1 MELNKLLTTTTSH
14 FSGCGTHKYLLHH
27 MEAGSTLLL
36 MVESFMKLL
45 LLNQKLEFWILD
57 WISIDIQDVLQW
69 Y

>member
-14 FSGCGTHKYLLHH
+14 FSGCGTHKYLLHL

-45 LLNQKLEFWILD
+45 LLNQKLEF
-57 WISIDIQDVLQW
+57 
-69 Y
+69 